1 MPDDLIKKEG
11 IGQKPISPV
20 SQEGDVIKEK
30 PLAVEQ
36 APIIE
41 EKLEQPSAQGQ
52 AQQAPPAPAQKD
64 DGKVTA
70 LKEAEKLRGITA
82 EGAKLDFLLE
92 TAQSKGVAFAVE
104 VVKKINDPCL
114 LDLLHDKLVERGI
127 K

>member
-1 MPDDLIKKEG
+1 MPNDSIKKEG
-11 IGQKPISPV
+11 IGEKPISPD
-20 SQEGDVIKEK
+20 SQERDAIKEK

-41 EKLEQPSAQGQ
+41 ERLEQASAQPQ
-52 AQQAPPAPAQKD
+52 AQQAQPAPARRD
-64 DGKVTA
+64 ESKVTA

-92 TAQSKGVAFAVE
+92 TAQSKGVAFAVD
-104 VVKKINDPCL
+104 VAKKINDPCL